1 MKVPDLEA
9 PIVPGRSLGG
19 VEVGAAA
26 DEMLGS
32 SRAPRIEIGPVVVW
46 LTEGIVYQV
55 GTRAGYRGQVL
66 GTGIGLGSS
75 LADVERELGRV
86 LEDEEDNLIVEGCAG
101 LVLETEAWS
110 GESLRAN
117 LQARISQIMVTL
129 A

>member
-1 MKVPDLEA
+1 MNVPDLEA

-19 VEVGAAA
+19 VEVGAPPG
-26 DEMLGS
+26 ELLGS
-32 SRAPRIEIGPVVVW
+32 SRRPRVEIGPVVVW
-46 LTEGIVYQV
+46 LSEGIVHQV
-55 GTRAGYRGQVL
+55 GARAGYRGLVL

-86 LEDEEDNLIVEGCAG
+86 VEDEEDNLVVEGCPG

-117 LQARISQIMVTL
+117 LQARLSQIMVTHG
-129 A
+129 